1 MWYLLVVGIALF
13 SFVYFAIP
21 RIGKRLK
28 EKGIKGKDIH
38 KPNKPEIPEMG
49 GLIFIPFLILL
60 SLIFWY
66 LYSEITFLFI
76 GISITLFFIYG
87 IIDDLLV
94 LGKWKKLFFS
104 ILVACVVSWLYF
116 LINLKFSI
124 PLFMALVFI
133 SVIIGNAIN
142 VLAGFNGLEAGSS
155 IIVLSAAS
163 VYLFIK
169 GSELH
174 AFFTVLCIAVI
185 FAFFLHN
192 KYPAKIFPGDCGTM
206 GIGGLLVG
214 LSIFA
219 GIYNIILPLLSL
231 HFADA
236 LLKAI
241 TAGYFSS
248 SEKPKS
254 KISEDGIL
262 IPGEGYLSVPK
273 VFMKTFMLDEK
284 KLVKYLLFSEA
295 IIAVFVLM
303 VMI

>member
-1 MWYLLVVGIALF
+1 MWYLLVVGIVLF
-13 SFVYFAIP
+13 SFVYLAVP
-21 RIGKRLK
+21 RIGKKLK
-28 EKGIKGKDIH
+28 ERGIKGKDIH
-38 KPNKPEIPEMG
+38 KPNKPEVPEMG

-60 SLIFWY
+60 SLVFWY
-66 LYSEITFLFI
+66 LYSETVFLFI
-76 GISITLFFIYG
+76 GISTTLFFIYG
-87 IIDDLLV
+87 VIDDLLI

-104 ILVACVVSWLYF
+104 ILVASAVSGLYF
-116 LINLKFSI
+116 LTSFNSNIL
-124 PLFMALVFI
+124 LFTALVFI
-133 SVIIGNAIN
+133 SVIIGNSIN
-142 VLAGFNGLEAGSS
+142 ILAGFNGLEAGSS

-163 VYLFIK
+163 IYFFIK
-169 GSELH
+169 GSELY
-174 AFFTVLCIAVI
+174 AFFTVLCVSVI

-192 KYPAKIFPGDCGTM
+192 KYPAKIFPGDCGTI

-214 LSIFA
+214 LSIFT
-219 GIYNIILPLLSL
+219 GIYKLILPLLSL

-254 KISEDGIL
+254 EISESGIL
-262 IPGEGYLSVPK
+262 IPGKGYLSIPK

-284 KLVKYLLFSEA
+284 RLVKYLLFSEV